1 MADIYRYIQIYTDIY
16 RYIQVYTDI
25 YRYIQVY
32 TGGLPTKKEEVEMAK
47 NIFRKP
53 RLVKKIWAFRFFIF
67 LGDFFGNFL
76 KYSDNF
82 LKTFL

>member
-1 MADIYRYIQIYTDIY
+1 MTDIY
-16 RYIQVYTDI
+16 RYIYTDI

-32 TGGLPTKKEEVEMAK
+32 TGGLPTKKEEGEVAK

-53 RLVKKIWAFRFFIF
+53 RLVKKIGAFRFFIF
-67 LGDFFGNFL
+67 WETFFGNFL

-82 LKTFL
+82 LKTFLEIF

>member
-16 RYIQVYTDI
+16 RYIQI
-25 YRYIQVY
+25 Y
-32 TGGLPTKKEEVEMAK
+32 TGGLPTKKEEGGVEVAK
-47 NIFRKP
+47 IVLMKP
-53 RLVKKIWAFRFFIF
+53 RLVKKILGVSFFYF
-67 LGDFFGNFL
+67 LGDFFVDFL